1 MKHRIYPAPV
11 SETYP
16 GGVFSFGSKVVLK
29 ISDDFTNDGYIGK
42 MKELWHGFCY
52 ECSSLLIE
60 TDKNLSPNS
69 FAIGDLSDFAKE
81 PTENEYIMKITE
93 SGVCAKGYSDKELL
107 YSFYTLL
114 QMLKYES
121 LDEGEE
127 AFYIDCAEI
136 IDKPAIKFRSLIFC
150 VHPYT
155 SLKLL
160 QKQVRLAGL
169 MKFTHILFEYWGSLK
184 LDSFPE
190 LAWENAHTK
199 EDLQPIIQDA
209 INMGMEVIP
218 IFNHLG
224 HASGSEMLSCK
235 HVVLDQNPRLATLFE
250 NSGWSFCV
258 SNERTKN
265 LLKAIRSEL
274 IDFSGKGSYFHIGMD
289 EAHDFGR
296 CDRCSEFKPEILL
309 SNFINEVS
317 QDLKEQGRQTLM
329 WADMLTYKEDFKKY
343 NGTKDGKTNMLVANG
358 EDSCPTHKAL
368 EYINKDVILVD
379 WQYIFTGEFTEPL
392 HTSVYLK
399 ENGFK
404 TISASWKDFSNVT
417 YLCTEI
423 AKNNSFGYM
432 AAIWQSVI
440 HNPEMIPFASEA
452 AWGGEKAQFMTTDR
466 HALWFYNTAN
476 LQRRLMLHC
485 DNYED
490 AGLMGTAITS
500 TKFC

>member
-11 SETYP
+11 SENYT
-16 GGVFSFGSKVVLK
+16 GGTFPFGSKVLLR
-29 ISDDFTNDGYIGK
+29 ISDDFTNDGYISK
-42 MKELWHGFCY
+42 MKELWYGFCY
-52 ECSSLLIE
+52 ECSSLQIE
-60 TDKNLSPNS
+60 TDKSLAPHS
-69 FAIGDLSDFAKE
+69 FAIGDFSISDKE
-81 PTENEYIMKITE
+81 PSEYEYILKITD
-93 SGVCAKGYSDKELL
+93 SGVSAKGYSDKEVL

-114 QMLKYES
+114 QMLKIES

-127 AFYIDCAEI
+127 SFYIDCGEI

-155 SLKLL
+155 SLTLL
-160 QKQVRLAGL
+160 RKQVRLAGL

-184 LDSFPE
+184 LDSLPE

-199 EDLQPIIQDA
+199 EQMKPIIQDA
-209 INMGMEVIP
+209 IDMGMEVVP

-224 HASGSEMLSCK
+224 HASGSEMLACK
-235 HVVLDQNPRLATLFE
+235 HVVLDQNPRLAPLFE

-296 CDRCSEFKPEILL
+296 CDRCSQFAPEELL
-309 SNFINEVS
+309 SNFVNEVS
-317 QDLKEQGRQTLM
+317 ADLKAQGRQTLM

-343 NGTKDGKTNMLVANG
+343 NTQKDGRTNLLVANG
-358 EDSCPTHKAL
+358 EDTCPTHKAL
-368 EYINKDVILVD
+368 KYINKDVILVD
-379 WQYIFTGEFTEPL
+379 WQYLYVGDYDEPL

-404 TISASWKDFSNVT
+404 TISAAWKNFQNVT

-432 AAIWQSVI
+432 AAIWQSVVD
-440 HNPEMIPFASEA
+440 NPEMIPFASEA
-452 AWGGEKAQFMTTDR
+452 AWLGEKAQFMDTNR

-476 LQRRLMLHC
+476 LQRRLLLHC

-490 AGLMGTAITS
+490 AGMMGTLPTM